1 MPKSRNSGFVSVA
14 RQNFNN
20 SCEHQKITS
29 FHSQHFQP
37 STAECEHAYMKS
49 GNNYGNPEFGSNLII
64 VSYNSPLK
72 NIWMISC
79 NLNIIISLLTFSL
92 RHSVLNIFIHT
103 VLHV

>member
-1 MPKSRNSGFVSVA
+1 MLQCARGACYGFIFPVQHYQKFPNRVTGFVSVA
-14 RQNFNN
+14 RQNVNN

-64 VSYNSPLK
+64 VSYNYPLK
-72 NIWMISC
+72 NI
-79 NLNIIISLLTFSL
+79 
-92 RHSVLNIFIHT
+92 
-103 VLHV
+103 